1 MLENIRYT
9 LTVILIYLCVIIFP
23 DCFSRALSEKHGITP
38 TIIKLS
44 DPTAVDIEY
53 KQWGLE
59 WKVEFDITVTADA
72 GQRGGKMNV
81 FNMMGMYFP
90 VSTLHNKV
98 KS

>member
-1 MLENIRYT
+1 M
-9 LTVILIYLCVIIFP
+9 
-23 DCFSRALSEKHGITP
+23 
-38 TIIKLS
+38 
-44 DPTAVDIEY
+44 DIEY

-98 KS
+98 KCWENGIKDLFYCTQNVSNSTLYPDVLKTKTTIVVKQKF